1 MPKSQLVVLNL
12 EPSTKR
18 GYISMDKFTEVETKI
33 LHKYISDPKL
43 LESLCLIRGIVKA
56 IWGSDAPRIVK
67 DYTDH
72 GVEHSERLADFV
84 DKLLQAKKKKD
95 FSEQE
100 IYLLFAG
107 IYLHDIGMQCDITKY
122 PEIKEKAE
130 SLGAKFDK
138 AFTARTTEKYSL
150 SLEEQ
155 KDIRKNH
162 HFLSAAW
169 IDYLYEGKDPVLS
182 YRIKSVPAD
191 LVDDLMDICKFHSK
205 LSINDCPDYFSVD
218 PNGHKRMVAAL
229 LRFADELDISSTRVN
244 IETVKIFAI
253 TPENSIFWWL
263 HHHTNVFFRGS
274 NEIIIKI
281 TLHPEDFETYNST
294 INDEFINKFKVKN
307 QPVLDVLVK
316 HNIPVIVSSDSKI
329 VENNHA
335 EKFPQ
340 DIINAINKITP
351 ILPEKPKKPKP
362 ETEILRIPPRN
373 HYFTGREEEVKEVH
387 EALFLD
393 NIDAVS
399 QPVAVCGLGGIGK
412 TQIAIEYTHRYLA
425 KYEFIFW
432 IKADSEDSI
441 ISGYIGI
448 AKLLDLSVR
457 NDSDLSNIV
466 SDVLN
471 WFRIH
476 DKWLLVFDNADDISF
491 VKNYLPP
498 NPKGHI
504 LLTSRA
510 QVFDEIY
517 IKRVEIKEMS
527 SEEAKSFLLKRTD
540 YVNLHQSKSKYY
552 EEFINEYD
560 PPLIKAYIRFLLKLA
575 GDNDRH
581 KSEFKALEKLIHEL
595 GHLPLAL
602 EQAGAYISA
611 NNSSFKDYLDSYNK
625 RGLRLLEKS
634 PIDESKYPESVCTT
648 WLRDFEEVKRISE
661 VSADVLFAS
670 AFLNPWRIH
679 SEIFYKGANELGP
692 LISAVFSEG
701 NKDPLVFDE
710 VLKPLRQCS
719 LINREVGSRTYDI
732 HYIVQVVL
740 RDGMEKSKQKLWAER
755 VFKAVN
761 CAIPE
766 VNYRNRELYTNL
778 YIHLQ
783 KCEENRELFNINTD
797 NSKLLTHLYQ
807 ELTLLRLYNRVGN
820 FYEDILQ
827 FKSDIIISYINIF
840 LKFYRKK

>member
-1 MPKSQLVVLNL
+1 
-12 EPSTKR
+12 
-18 GYISMDKFTEVETKI
+18 MDEFTEVETKI
-33 LHKYISDPKL
+33 ITEYISNTRLRK
-43 LESLCLIRGIVKA
+43 SLGLIRGITKD
-56 IWGSDAPRIVK
+56 IWANDAPRIVQ

-72 GVEHSERLADFV
+72 GIEHSERLANFV

-107 IYLHDIGMQCDITKY
+107 IYLHDIGMQCDIAKY
-122 PEIKEKAE
+122 PEIKEKSE
-130 SLGAKFDK
+130 SLGAKFDE
-138 AFTARTTEKYSL
+138 AFTARTTKEY

-155 KDIRKNH
+155 KEIRKNH

-169 IDYLYEGKDPVLS
+169 IDYLYEEKDPVLS

-253 TPENSIFWWL
+253 TPENSVFWWV
-263 HHHTNVFFRGS
+263 HHNTKVVFSGS
-274 NEIIIKI
+274 NEILI
-281 TLHPEDFETYNST
+281 TIMLHPEDFKTYNST

-316 HNIPVIVSSDSKI
+316 HDIPVIVSSDSKI

-373 HYFTGREEEVKEVH
+373 HYFTGREEEVKEIH
-387 EALFLD
+387 KALFLD

-441 ISGYIGI
+441 ISGYIDI
-448 AKLLDLSVR
+448 AKLLDLLVR

-476 DKWLLVFDNADDISF
+476 DKWLLVFDNADDFSF

-504 LLTSRA
+504 LLTSRT

-517 IKRVEIKEMS
+517 IKRLEIKEMS
-527 SEEAKSFLLKRTD
+527 SEEAKNFLLKRTD

-575 GDNDRH
+575 GDDDRH

-634 PIDESKYPESVCTT
+634 PIDKSKYPESVYTT
-648 WLRDFEEVKRISE
+648 WLRDFEEVKRKSE

-670 AFLNPWRIH
+670 AFLNPHEIP

-692 LISAVFSEG
+692 SISAVFDEG
-701 NKDPLVFDE
+701 NTDPLVFGE
-710 VLKPLRQCS
+710 VLKPLLQYS
-719 LINREVGSRTYDI
+719 LINREASARTYNI
-732 HYIVQVVL
+732 HHIVQAVL
-740 RDGMEKSKQKLWAER
+740 RDGMEKSEQNLWTVR

-766 VNYRNRELYTNL
+766 VNYKSCELYYKLRPHTQTCEKYVKLLNLKIGDSTKSQISPNEVTLVYFYAIFRDL
-778 YIHLQ
+778 YI
-783 KCEENRELFNINTD
+783 KAIN
-797 NSKLLTHLYQ
+797 L
-807 ELTLLRLYNRVGN
+807 
-820 FYEDILQ
+820 
-827 FKSDIIISYINIF
+827 KSYIIIGYIRIF
-840 LKFYRKK
+840 FRFYHRK